1 MVAFNRL
8 KFVIFAFSLGSLTF
22 FFSFFSVSLSPFL
35 SLSLQ
40 YTSWKH
46 KDIYREARDRRAR
59 SLGYFR
65 FID

>member
-22 FFSFFSVSLSPFL
+22 FFLFFLSPFL